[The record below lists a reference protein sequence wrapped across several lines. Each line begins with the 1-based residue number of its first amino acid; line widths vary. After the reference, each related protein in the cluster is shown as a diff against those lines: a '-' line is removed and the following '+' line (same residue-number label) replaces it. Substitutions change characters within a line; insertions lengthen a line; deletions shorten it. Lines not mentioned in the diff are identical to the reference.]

1 MKKSKCTFSPFL
13 FKMVLEDLDNTTKQE
28 KEIKVYRLE
37 GGTIVV
43 FILKQYGRG
52 PQKIDKI
59 FQN

>member
-1 MKKSKCTFSPFL
+1 MNKSKCTFSPFL

-43 FILKQYGRG
+43 FILK
-52 PQKIDKI
+52 
-59 FQN
+59 